1 MGDGGYDSGAV
12 ENMGNQDIYRAVFE
26 GDGQACLLIQ
36 GGRILDGNRRGLAL
50 LGGDLAAVVG
60 RPLFDFAPDEQPDG
74 EPSAHLLQE
83 KMALAFENGGLVF
96 PWRQRTAAGEEF
108 GAEVILSPL
117 EFRNEP
123 LLLARLRRLPD
134 PPSNHFDLTM
144 AGTLPGHAL
153 KLDSLSL
160 MAGGLAHDFNNYLL
174 AIIGNA
180 DLLDRDL
187 AAGKPGG
194 ELLTEIRKAAGRAA
208 DLCNQL
214 LSYAGKGQSHFQPV
228 DLSQTAQ
235 EMVQMLKVA
244 ISRKIA
250 LRLELAGDLPL
261 IEGDLSQVHQ
271 VIMNLV
277 VNASEAIGN
286 RPGTI
291 TLATG
296 ESHCPAAQRQCCLL
310 ESEMLDGP
318 MVYLE
323 VRDDGEGMDQ
333 EIQRRIFDPYFSTKI
348 RGRGLG
354 LATVLGTVR
363 THQGSLCVR
372 STPGQGTSI
381 RVCLPAA
388 RLGRL
393 DQSEGFIRQTEPLGQ
408 GAVLIVDDEEYLRL
422 LCSRMLKRLGYSVL
436 LAADGHQALAVYDE
450 HRDSIAGVILD
461 LVMPV
466 MDGVEVLEKLRRL
479 DPDAK
484 VIMTSGYHEKEL
496 AARLAGRGIAGF
508 LQKPYVMSDLGK
520 VLGQVV
526 GPRA

>member
-1 MGDGGYDSGAV
+1 MESSSVAADT
-12 ENMGNQDIYRAVFE
+12 MGNQDVYRAVFLS
-26 GDGQACLLIQ
+26 DGNASLLLQ
-36 GGRILDGNRRGLAL
+36 GGKILDCNPRGLAL
-50 LGGDLAAVVG
+50 LECGHDDAVG
-60 RPLFDFAPDEQPDG
+60 RPPHFFSPDLQPDG
-74 EPSAHLLQE
+74 SDSAEGFQE
-83 KMALAFENGGLVF
+83 KIAEAFENGGLVF
-96 PWRQRTAAGEEF
+96 PWRLRTEPGKEF
-108 GAEVILSPL
+108 GAEVTLVPL
-117 EFRNEP
+117 ESQGEP
-123 LLLARLRRLPD
+123 LALARIRKLAE
-134 PPSNHFDLTM
+134 PPSNHFDLAM
-144 AGTLPGHAL
+144 GGTLPGHVFT
-153 KLDSLSL
+153 LDSLSL

-187 AAGKPGG
+187 AAGRSGG
-194 ELLTEIRKAAGRAA
+194 ELLGEIRKAAGRAA
-208 DLCNQL
+208 DLCKQL
-214 LSYAGKGQSHFQPV
+214 LSYAGKGQSRFQPV
-228 DLSQTAQ
+228 DLSLTAQ

-244 ISRKIA
+244 ISRRIA
-250 LRLELAGDLPL
+250 LRLELGAELPM

-296 ESHCPAAQRQCCLL
+296 VTHCQEKNRQCCLL
-310 ESEMLDGP
+310 KSEMLDGQL
-318 MVYLE
+318 VYLE
-323 VRDDGEGMDQ
+323 VRDDGEGMD
-333 EIQRRIFDPYFSTKI
+333 EEVQRRIFDPYFSTKI

-372 STPGQGTSI
+372 STPQQGTSI
-381 RVCLPAA
+381 RVCFPAA
-388 RLGRL
+388 HLNRTV
-393 DQSEGFIRQTEPLGQ
+393 QSGEAIIRQFEPLGH
-408 GAVLIVDDEEYLRL
+408 GAVLIVDDEEYLRV
-422 LCSRMLKRLGYSVL
+422 LCSRMLQRLGYNVL

-450 HRDSIAGVILD
+450 HRDGIAGVILD

-479 DPDAK
+479 DPEVK
-484 VIMTSGYHEKEL
+484 IIMTSGYHEKEL

-526 GPRA
+526 GPRV